1 MSRTLPLTPGGWLAL
16 QDDASLDEYIRSTLH
31 SGNAI
36 VGTCKM
42 GASAAEGAVV
52 DSQLRV
58 HGIAGLRV
66 VDASVIP
73 IIPGARRPRGH
84 RRSEGGWGFKRMGV
98 LVRGRDPEF
107 SAARGVESFTRNG
120 WGAQICL

>member
-1 MSRTLPLTPGGWLAL
+1 MCSHELRWAP
-16 QDDASLDEYIRSTLH
+16 QDDSALDEYIRSTLH

-58 HGIAGLRV
+58 HGVAGLRV

-73 IIPGARRPRGH
+73 ILPGAQRQC
-84 RRSEGGWGFKRMGV
+84 FAK
-98 LVRGRDPEF
+98 
-107 SAARGVESFTRNG
+107 
-120 WGAQICL
+120 

>member
-1 MSRTLPLTPGGWLAL
+1 M
-16 QDDASLDEYIRSTLH
+16 DEYIRATLH

-73 IIPGARRPRGH
+73 IIPGAPAGSSPSLQH
-84 RRSEGGWGFKRMGV
+84 
-98 LVRGRDPEF
+98 
-107 SAARGVESFTRNG
+107 
-120 WGAQICL
+120 